1 MMGQAIKAAQY
12 VRMSTDKQIYS
23 TANQAAAIGLYAVS
37 NGFEVV
43 STYSDE
49 GRSGLRIKGRDA
61 LQAMLHDVLAPER
74 PFDAILVYDI
84 SRWGRFQDTDE
95 SAYYEFLCR
104 RAGVQVHYCA
114 EPFENDGS
122 PTASIMKGLR
132 RLMAGE
138 FSRDLSEKVWVG
150 QSRLVSMGFKM
161 GGQAGYGLHRLLVDR
176 DGNPKQILRK
186 GERKSISTDRVVLT
200 PGDPREV
207 AVVRRIFR
215 LAAGGMSNPDI
226 ARALNDDRIPAP
238 TIDTW
243 SNHQVRQI
251 IKSERYLGT
260 SVYNRQSS
268 KLGGRRVAN
277 EEADWVRRERAFE
290 PIISSGLFM
299 AAQSK
304 DRAGR
309 PDYADGELL
318 DHLRKLWSGYGFLN
332 SKLIRSAAPPACKTY
347 SNRFG
352 SLLRAYA
359 RIGYDASK
367 RGNIMKPSAHQLA
380 IATDAA
386 EWLRAAGSQVTMTS
400 TGQFLTVDAEII
412 IAPRA
417 VEFHPTKAGG
427 HWPVRR
433 SKSTR
438 VDLVLVG
445 LMRNG
450 QREHLYL
457 LPVDRFGRSGKI
469 EIGEKRRQFAD
480 YEVWNPALLPE
491 MIRALASRRQ
501 PV

>member
-1 MMGQAIKAAQY
+1 MGHTIKAAQY
-12 VRMSTDKQIYS
+12 VRMSTEKQVYS
-23 TANQAAAIGLYAVS
+23 TANQAAAIGAYALS
-37 NGFEVV
+37 SGFEVV
-43 STYSDE
+43 RTYSDE
-49 GRSGLRIKGRDA
+49 GRSGLQIKGRDA

-122 PTASIMKGLR
+122 PTSAIMKGLR

-138 FSRDLSEKVWVG
+138 YSRDLSQKVWAG

-161 GGQAGYGLHRLLVDR
+161 GGRAGYGLHRLLVDR
-176 DGNPKQILRK
+176 DGNPKQILRD
-186 GERKSISTDRVVLT
+186 GDRKSLTTDRVVLI
-200 PGDPREV
+200 PGDPREI
-207 AVVRRIFR
+207 AIVRRIFR
-215 LAAGGMSNPDI
+215 LAGAGMSNPDI
-226 ARALNDDRIPAP
+226 ARTLNGEGVPAP
-238 TIDTW
+238 IIDTW
-243 SNHQVRQI
+243 SKHQVRQI

-260 SVYNRQSS
+260 YVYNRQSS
-268 KLGGRRVAN
+268 KLGGGRVTN
-277 EEADWVRRERAFE
+277 PETDWVRREKAFE
-290 PIISSGLFM
+290 PIISTGLFM

-309 PDYADGELL
+309 PDYTDGELL
-318 DHLRKLWSGYGFLN
+318 GHLRKLWSEYGFLN

-347 SNRFG
+347 HNRFG

-359 RIGYDASK
+359 RIGYDAAK
-367 RGNIMKPSAHQLA
+367 RGNIMTPSAHQLA

-386 EWLRAAGSQVTMTS
+386 EWLRASGCVVTTTP
-400 TGQFLTVDAEII
+400 TGQFLTMDEHIV

-417 VEFHPTKAGG
+417 VAFHPTKARG
-427 HWPVRR
+427 HWRVRR
-433 SKSTR
+433 SKSDR
-438 VDLVLVG
+438 VDLVLAG
-445 LMRNG
+445 LMREG

-457 LPVDRFGRSGKI
+457 LPIDRFGRSGQI
-469 EIGEKRRQFAD
+469 EIGEQRRQFAN

-501 PV
+501 SA